1 MSKQKNQQSEAQDE
15 GLSIVAAIRLDQAK
29 RGLRVVS
36 QATLRKLERQA
47 QTIARETPFTVL
59 AGIDR

>member
-1 MSKQKNQQSEAQDE
+1 MSKQKNQQSEAQHE

-36 QATLRKLERQA
+36 KSAIRKLERQA
-47 QTIARETPFTVL
+47 QAIARETPFTVL
-59 AGIDR
+59 AGLDR